1 MLVKHYILCVNSAS
15 AQDSWLAIGI
25 SSQRNSLIGIINII
39 LILVTRYNFCNKN
52 IRRRCMY
59 NMWSNLQKTELQQLV
74 HDCYEQKDMNKKI
87 EILYKI
93 NSMLPESLHMKKIPS
108 LLTDD
113 YIDNL
118 LYKIEQN
125 LLLASNNM
133 V

>member
-1 MLVKHYILCVNSAS
+1 
-15 AQDSWLAIGI
+15 
-25 SSQRNSLIGIINII
+25 
-39 LILVTRYNFCNKN
+39 
-52 IRRRCMY
+52 MY

-93 NSMLPESLHMKKIPS
+93 NSMLPESLRLKKIPS

-113 YIDNL
+113 YIDIL
-118 LYKIEQN
+118 LYMIEQN
-125 LLLASNNM
+125 LLLQSNNL

>member
-1 MLVKHYILCVNSAS
+1 
-15 AQDSWLAIGI
+15 
-25 SSQRNSLIGIINII
+25 
-39 LILVTRYNFCNKN
+39 
-52 IRRRCMY
+52 MY
-59 NMWSNLQKTELQQLV
+59 NMLSNLQDTELEQLV
-74 HDCYEQKDMNKKI
+74 RDCYEQEHMNKKI

-118 LYKIEQN
+118 LYKIEQD
-125 LLLASNNM
+125 LLLQSNNM

>member
-1 MLVKHYILCVNSAS
+1 
-15 AQDSWLAIGI
+15 
-25 SSQRNSLIGIINII
+25 
-39 LILVTRYNFCNKN
+39 
-52 IRRRCMY
+52 MY
-59 NMWSNLQKTELQQLV
+59 NMWSNLKKTELQQLV
-74 HDCYEQKDMNKKI
+74 HDCYEQKDMNMKI

-118 LYKIEQN
+118 LYRIEQN
-125 LLLASNNM
+125 LLLRSNKS

>member
-1 MLVKHYILCVNSAS
+1 
-15 AQDSWLAIGI
+15 
-25 SSQRNSLIGIINII
+25 
-39 LILVTRYNFCNKN
+39 
-52 IRRRCMY
+52 MY

-93 NSMLPESLHMKKIPS
+93 NSMLPESLSLKKIPS

-118 LYKIEQN
+118 LYMIEQN
-125 LLLASNNM
+125 LLLRSNNLA
-133 V
+133 